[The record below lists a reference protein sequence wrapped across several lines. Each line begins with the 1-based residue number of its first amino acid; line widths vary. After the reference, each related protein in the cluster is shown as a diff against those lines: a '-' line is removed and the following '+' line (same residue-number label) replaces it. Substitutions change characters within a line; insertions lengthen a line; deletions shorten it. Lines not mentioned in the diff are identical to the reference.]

1 MHLFLLIRKPGFRE
15 VKKLAQG
22 QKTQKAR
29 FLVELT
35 QNAGLA
41 NTRITAMHFLYVN
54 GKLKPHTHKL
64 DLLFLSYYL

>member
-29 FLVELT
+29 FIVELT
-35 QNAGLA
+35 QNTGLA
-41 NTRITAMHFLYVN
+41 NTRITAMYFLYVN
-54 GKLKPHTHKL
+54 VKLKPHTHKS
-64 DLLFLSYYL
+64 DLFLSY